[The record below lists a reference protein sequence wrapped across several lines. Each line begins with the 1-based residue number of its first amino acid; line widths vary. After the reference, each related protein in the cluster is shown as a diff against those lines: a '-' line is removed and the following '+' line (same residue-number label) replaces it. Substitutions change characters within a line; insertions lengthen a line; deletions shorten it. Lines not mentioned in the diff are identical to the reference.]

1 MLMETSNTTI
11 LAASIATTELKS
23 NNNRNITSESTH
35 EIQRRYQILVT
46 RILSRESK
54 TSSNS
59 SKCMTRYVFHV
70 SYILFYFNSTLD
82 FVLCLLETCW
92 RLFWSRVIH
101 SHSLLRFVILK
112 QWLGCGVRAKLHVDK
127 SGRFLQWVLEFME
140 YSMGCDI
147 DINNVT
153 RVLCGMG
160 CLIASKLSLNFYISP
175 KALTCKM
182 SLLAVHWIYI

>member
-1 MLMETSNTTI
+1 MIWYVALTSSPEF
-11 LAASIATTELKS
+11 SICTKS
-23 NNNRNITSESTH
+23 PYTPHCPIIQIPSSSSPFCVTSSCGLCTFLSNKERWFYQSSLSKCVNWRAH

-127 SGRFLQWVLEFME
+127 SVPVR
-140 YSMGCDI
+140 
-147 DINNVT
+147 
-153 RVLCGMG
+153 
-160 CLIASKLSLNFYISP
+160 
-175 KALTCKM
+175 
-182 SLLAVHWIYI
+182 